1 MQDRSMQDSLDKPAR
16 RTFLKAG
23 AVAAAGLATAS
34 SAKETFS
41 VPMIG
46 SRF

>member
-23 AVAAAGLATAS
+23 AVGLGLATAS
-34 SAKETFS
+34 SAKN
-41 VPMIG
+41 
-46 SRF
+46 SRCQ